1 MAIIPNVKL
10 NISYLLG
17 SGTPKFVF
25 TDVTSYAPYTGI
37 IGTISMT
44 SPSGAVSEEPITVLN
59 NASTDRINSDMN
71 IPLLV
76 DGTPEIGVYSFSYSV
91 EDGFATP
98 NTGSYSKTFDFQYVK
113 PKVGITAVVDCL
125 SPYLYTEDTTNYL
138 VGSVSPSDS
147 YSLSSAFSST
157 DDTVNYFKIP
167 GEKSAFVRPG
177 DKFTITPSTNPN
189 AGEYT
194 VSSVS
199 YDRISDTTIINVSD
213 VIVTEVSPSGVRFTT
228 RVASIFFPQVLGLDP
243 KIGHTK
249 KLGTSVFYDKN
260 HEFSYVT
267 KGLYSY
273 GDGLSIID
281 YFEDSTDLDIKC
293 DVRLCEVFCCINS
306 VFNEYLGLRCR
317 NKTLAD
323 IALEK
328 YILATSHLSS
338 LRQAFECGQSA
349 AVDLLVS
356 EIKKVANCNDDCSCS
371 DTSPTLITGLGG
383 SSSTTVVASSGN
395 GINVSPSVSGDET
408 TYYLSLDND
417 IIEDIA
423 AGLVGQTLI
432 SSNSTANIT
441 PTTTGFNI
449 TIPPFPSGEKA
460 TEFISFNAVA
470 DNTSSPESFEV
481 DNISFQNVDNLLRTD
496 HDVKLDD
503 KNPSVNPSHIQA
515 YKIYGFQIAPNSDYK
530 AFISVTSVV
539 GSEVGGVVESSVNYD
554 GIGLLT
560 YTVVITE
567 KLAGEFSFI
576 LLQNGLPLNKA
587 QKLGKVFKFNIQIIQ

>member
-147 YSLSSAFSST
+147 YSLYEAFSSI

-213 VIVTEVSPSGVRFTT
+213 VIVTESSPSGVRFTT

-417 IIEDIA
+417 ILADIA

-449 TIPPFPSGEKA
+449 TIPPFPPGEKA
-460 TEFISFNAVA
+460 TEFISFNALVNNQA
-470 DNTSSPESFEV
+470 GGVYTLDDF
-481 DNISFQNVDNLLRTD
+481 SFQNLDNLLRTD

-503 KNPSVNPSHIQA
+503 KNPSEDPWYAQA
-515 YKIYGFQIAPNSDYK
+515 YRIYDFQIVPNSDYK
-530 AFISVTSVV
+530 AFISVTSVL
-539 GSEVGGVVESSVNYD
+539 GRTSSGVTDSSINYD
-554 GIGLLT
+554 GVGLLT
-560 YTVVITE
+560 YTAMITE
-567 KLAGEFSFI
+567 KKAGEFSFI
-576 LLQNGLPLNKA
+576 LLGSDGVPLTKDER
-587 QKLGKVFKFNIQIIQ
+587 LDKVFKFNIQIIQ